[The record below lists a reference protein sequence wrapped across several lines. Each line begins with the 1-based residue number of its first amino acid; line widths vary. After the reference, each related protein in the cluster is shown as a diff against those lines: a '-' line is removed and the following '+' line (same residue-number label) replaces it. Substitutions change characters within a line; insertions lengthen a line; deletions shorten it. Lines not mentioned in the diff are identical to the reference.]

1 MWTPYFTGICLYGH
15 SCNFINNYK
24 KPANSNANSKQTSQN
39 VKKVN
44 PDLVNLDYENV
55 SINNEEFVTTTKFE
69 IEDSVQELTP
79 RKRILKTEDKKET

>member
-1 MWTPYFTGICLYGH
+1 M
-15 SCNFINNYK
+15 
-24 KPANSNANSKQTSQN
+24 
-39 VKKVN
+39 N